1 MATEVSPWGKP
12 GAGAPMND
20 AGSRPVSS
28 FYNRNSEKEIGGNM
42 AMVVR
47 NIAYLLVCKV
57 VNPSNAKATFVQS
70 SRMQSF
76 WQTI

>member
-12 GAGAPMND
+12 GAGAPMNE

-28 FYNRNSEKEIGGNM
+28 FYNRNSQIENGGDT

-47 NIAYLLVCKV
+47 NIAYLFVCKV
-57 VNPSNAKATFVQS
+57 VNPLMLKSSSSN
-70 SRMQSF
+70 RRLDL
-76 WQTI
+76 